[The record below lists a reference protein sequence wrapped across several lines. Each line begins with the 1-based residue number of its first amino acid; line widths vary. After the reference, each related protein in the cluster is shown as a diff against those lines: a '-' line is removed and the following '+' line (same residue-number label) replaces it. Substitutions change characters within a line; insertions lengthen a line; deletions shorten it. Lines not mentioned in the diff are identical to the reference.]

1 MLAATSLRRLRQGW
15 RNILRQWLERHSPMA
30 GMLTTIARY
39 PPHRL
44 PARCLPVTGTL
55 PPVAGVSLVS
65 RRSITGSRRAGS
77 SICPV
82 STGKSGANGTL
93 PAVGPRTSHGSSL
106 RPPRKMVAPVPCRR
120 ALRLLRPAWHGFALR
135 VPARLCLRLFQ
146 ALPATAQ
153 STATG
158 APRPLLYPRGN
169 RKIPPPENFG
179 AWGAV
184 CTRAIPPSATLL
196 RRRR

>member
-1 MLAATSLRRLRQGW
+1 MRSKYNPALTVASEVTQPRPSMRLPANARSNQPTKASPRMAKHSPAMAGASLANGWNANHYSQIPPSPVASALLTSDWNATASGRGIACQPS
-15 RNILRQWLERHSPMA
+15 ERHSPA
-30 GMLTTIARY
+30 F
-39 PPHRL
+39 
-44 PARCLPVTGTL
+44 
-55 PPVAGVSLVS
+55 
-65 RRSITGSRRAGS
+65 TGSRRAGS

-146 ALPATAQ
+146 ALPAAAQ

-158 APRPLLYPRGN
+158 APRPLLYPG
-169 RKIPPPENFG
+169 E
-179 AWGAV
+179 
-184 CTRAIPPSATLL
+184 
-196 RRRR
+196 

>member
-65 RRSITGSRRAGS
+65 RRSITGSRRVGS

-93 PAVGPRTSHGSSL
+93 PAVGPRTSHGTSL
-106 RPPRKMVAPVPCRR
+106 RPPRKMVAPVPCCR

-135 VPARLCLRLFQ
+135 VPARLYLRLFQ

-158 APRPLLYPRGN
+158 APRPLLYPG
-169 RKIPPPENFG
+169 E
-179 AWGAV
+179 
-184 CTRAIPPSATLL
+184 
-196 RRRR
+196 